1 MGALAPIL
9 ALLVLLSPSFR
20 AQESR
25 PDLQRI
31 EERVRS
37 LQREA
42 DRLAA
47 ESGSLVGDLRKREV
61 DRDLKVER
69 LRQAQAATI
78 EAERL
83 LQNATDRLSDLELR
97 RISQLP
103 DVKTQLVDIYK
114 RGRSGYARLLFSAG
128 DLREFSRAAR
138 AVGALT
144 TMTER
149 RLAEH
154 RRTVEALQQERAV
167 FETRAREFQAQEA
180 SARRLKTAADAA
192 VASAG
197 ALLRQI
203 DSRRDLT
210 AQYVGELQVAYNR
223 IEEQVTALAAGRST
237 DEVVAV
243 PIRPFQGSLEWPAAG
258 RVLGAFG
265 QPATRL
271 GGSVARNGIEIS
283 ADEDEPVRAVHGGT
297 VGFAGPFT
305 GFGTLVILDHGGDNY
320 SLYGYLASTEIAQGD
335 TVDSGAEVGRVGL
348 APAGPAAL
356 YFEMRIDGRSV
367 NPVQWLKPR

>member
-9 ALLVLLSPSFR
+9 ALLVLLSHSFR

-154 RRTVEALQQERAV
+154 RRTLEALQQERAV